1 MFDPLWRQ
9 RALAGLDDT
18 FDLIVIGGGITGTG
32 VFFDAA
38 QRGLRTLLVE
48 QRDIASGTSSR
59 SSKLVHGGLRYLKQM
74 HFRITATAARE
85 RDRMAVLNPLLV
97 EPLRFIYPA
106 NKGDKM
112 PSWQVDLGLW
122 MYDRLTRKP
131 QRHRHLEIEDLERLV
146 PGMATHDLDQAFS
159 YGDAR
164 TDDARLTLA
173 VAATGYAYGG
183 LMLTRAEVRDLTRS
197 AEGRIDGVVL
207 HDLEDGSSHVVKA
220 RVVVNA
226 AGIWVDDLRERCGL
240 GERRVRPS
248 RGIHIIFPSAR
259 LPVNAAAMVPSP
271 DDGRPIFLIPHPE
284 GVLVGTTDIYDD
296 GPRDDP
302 RATRGEVEYL
312 LRAMATHFPDN
323 KLVTDDIVG
332 VFAGLR
338 PILDSHTDN
347 PSDASREEDIWE
359 EQGMIS
365 VAGGKLTTW
374 RTTAEDTVD
383 EVVRYLPDE
392 REEAVARCYTKGTP
406 LVGYAPVDLPRRL
419 SEQHGV
425 EATLAAAMA
434 RRLRRDA
441 LWAPHLARDP
451 RELRP
456 LDEGTDLC
464 AAEVRSHLA
473 YGAVVRLED
482 LLLRRARLAMWA
494 PETAKRIAPL
504 LRPLFEQEL
513 GWDAQHWDEEL
524 ELFHGAAEAWSPSGV
539 RDAN

>member
-1 MFDPLWRQ
+1 MFDPLWRR
-9 RALAGLDDT
+9 RALANLDET
-18 FDLIVIGGGITGTG
+18 FDLIVIGGGITGAG

-97 EPLRFIYPA
+97 EPLRFVYPA
-106 NKGDKM
+106 NRGDKM

-131 QRHRHLEIEDLERLV
+131 QRHRHLEAEDLERMV
-146 PGMATHDLDQAFS
+146 PGMATDELEQAFS

-173 VAATGYAYGG
+173 VTATGYAYGG
-183 LMLTRAEVRDLTRS
+183 LMLTRAEVKDLTRS
-197 AEGRIDGVVL
+197 AEGRIDGVVV
-207 HDLEDGSSHVVKA
+207 HDLEDGSSHVIKA

-226 AGIWVDDLRERCGL
+226 AGIWVDDLRQRCGL
-240 GERRVRPS
+240 GKPRVRPS
-248 RGIHIIFPSAR
+248 RGVHIVLPTAR
-259 LPVNAAAMVPSP
+259 LPVKAAAMVPSP

-296 GPRDDP
+296 GPRDNP
-302 RATRGEVEYL
+302 RATRGEVDYL
-312 LRAMATHFPDN
+312 LRAMATHFPTN
-323 KLVTDDIVG
+323 KLVNEDIVG

-338 PILDSHTDN
+338 PILDSHSDN

-359 EQGMIS
+359 ERGMIS

-392 REEAVARCYTKGTP
+392 REEQLARCYTKGTP
-406 LVGYAPVDLPRRL
+406 LVGYAPLDLAPRLEAQHQL
-419 SEQHGV
+419 SPNV
-425 EATLAAAMA
+425 AAAMA
-434 RRLRRDA
+434 RRLRGNA
-441 LWAPHLARDP
+441 LWAPHLARSAE
-451 RELRP
+451 ELTP
-456 LDEGTDLC
+456 LAEGTDLC

-494 PETAKRIAPL
+494 PEAALTVAPL
-504 LRPLFEQEL
+504 LRPYFEQEF
-513 GWDAQHWDEEL
+513 GWDSKRWEQEL
-524 ELFHGAAEAWSPSGV
+524 DLFHQAAEAWSPAGV
-539 RDAN
+539 REEG

>member
-1 MFDPLWRQ
+1 MFDPHWRE
-9 RALAGLDDT
+9 RSLSALDRT
-18 FDLIVIGGGITGTG
+18 FDVVVIGGGITGCG

-38 QRGLRTLLVE
+38 QRGLSTLLLE
-48 QRDIASGTSSR
+48 RADIASGTSSR

-97 EPLRFIYPA
+97 EPLRFVYPA

-122 MYDRLTRKP
+122 MYDRLTRKRH
-131 QRHRHLEIEDLERLV
+131 RHRHLEAEDLERLV
-146 PGMATHDLDQAFS
+146 PGMATEDLDQAFS

-183 LMLTRAEVRDLTRS
+183 YLLTRAAVRDLTRR
-197 AEGRIDGVVL
+197 AGGRIDGVVVE
-207 HDLEDGSSHVVKA
+207 DLETGRSHEVKA

-226 AGIWVDDLRERCGL
+226 AGVWADDLRQRADL
-240 GERRVRPS
+240 GEPRVRPS
-248 RGIHIIFPSAR
+248 RGIHLVFPTAR
-259 LPVNAAAMVPSP
+259 LPVHAAAMVPSP
-271 DDGRPIFLIPHPE
+271 DDARPIFLIPHPE
-284 GVLVGTTDIYDD
+284 GVLVGTTDIYHD

-302 RATRGEVEYL
+302 RPTRAEVDYL
-312 LRAMATHFPDN
+312 VRAMATHFPDHG
-323 KLVTDDIVG
+323 LTTDDVVG

-359 EQGMIS
+359 EQGMVS

-374 RTTAEDTVD
+374 RTTAEEVVD
-383 EVVRYLPDE
+383 EVLRYLPDE
-392 REEAVARCYTKGTP
+392 VESEANRCYTGGTP
-406 LVGYAPVDLPRRL
+406 LVGYAPPDLGERL
-419 SEQHGV
+419 EQLHGL
-425 EATLAAAMA
+425 EAPVARAMA

-456 LDEGTDLC
+456 LVDGTDLS
-464 AAEVRSHLA
+464 AAEVRCHLTH
-473 YGAVVRLED
+473 GAVVHLED
-482 LLLRRARLAMWA
+482 LLLRRARLAMWQ
-494 PETAKRIAPL
+494 PETALELAPL
-504 LRPLFEQEL
+504 TRPLFEQEL
-513 GWDAQHWDEEL
+513 GWSSSRWDREL
-524 ELFHGAAEAWSPSGV
+524 EQFEAAAEAWSPRGV
-539 RDAN
+539 LDG